1 MRLRGIEIFREK
13 LPWYSRKRIF
23 FLLIIPVA
31 TALCSL
37 LFQFTMDSSP
47 RLFKNIQFFQLMAS
61 YTPIIG
67 SGFILTLGFILV
79 YSFWRRKENLL
90 KKDNVKAYQK
100 ALPIALMGITLVI
113 SFVIHSIF
121 PHDFLIPNNDSSELS
136 WYFSIPL
143 NEFFFKTHDFFL
155 LTRMI
160 LSFLLIALGFL
171 VVFRSLLIFGIDNM
185 GLVYVYYPEES
196 KIVNH
201 EIYSVLRHPT
211 YHGLVLILI
220 GGLFLR
226 FSVYSIIYFF
236 IFLIG
241 INIHLKFVEEKELI
255 QRFGKDYQ
263 EYRKSVPAL
272 FFRLKD
278 FKKYFLF
285 IF

>member
-1 MRLRGIEIFREK
+1 MKLKGIEIFRAK
-13 LPWYSRKRIF
+13 LPWYSDKRIF
-23 FLLIIPVA
+23 FLLIIPVT
-31 TALCSL
+31 TAFSSL

-47 RLFKNIQFFQLMAS
+47 RLFKNIHFFQFIAP

-67 SGFILTLGFILV
+67 SGFILALGFILV
-79 YSFWRRKENLL
+79 YSFWRRKENLI

-100 ALPIALMGITLVI
+100 SLPIALMGIALVI

-121 PHDFLIPNNDSSELS
+121 PHDFFIPNRDSSDLS

-143 NEFFFKTHDFFL
+143 NEIFFNTHYFFL

-160 LSFLLIALGFL
+160 LSLLLIALGFL
-171 VVFRSLLIFGIDNM
+171 TAFKSLLVFGIDNM

-220 GGLFLR
+220 GSFFLR
-226 FSVYSIIYFF
+226 FSVFSIIYFF
-236 IFLIG
+236 TFLVG
-241 INIHLKFVEEKELI
+241 IKIHLKFVEEKELI

-263 EYRKSVPAL
+263 EYRRSVPAL

-278 FKKYFLF
+278 FKKYLSFLF
-285 IF
+285 

>member
-1 MRLRGIEIFREK
+1 
-13 LPWYSRKRIF
+13 
-23 FLLIIPVA
+23 
-31 TALCSL
+31 
-37 LFQFTMDSSP
+37 
-47 RLFKNIQFFQLMAS
+47 
-61 YTPIIG
+61 
-67 SGFILTLGFILV
+67 
-79 YSFWRRKENLL
+79 
-90 KKDNVKAYQK
+90 
-100 ALPIALMGITLVI
+100 MGITLVI

-143 NEFFFKTHDFFL
+143 NKIFFKTHDFFL

-160 LSFLLIALGFL
+160 LSFLLFPLGLL
-171 VVFRSLLIFGIDNM
+171 VAFRSLLVFGIDNM

-220 GGLFLR
+220 GSFFLR
-226 FSVYSIIYFF
+226 FSLYSIIYFF

-241 INIHLKFVEEKELI
+241 IKIHLKFVEEKELI

-285 IF
+285 LF